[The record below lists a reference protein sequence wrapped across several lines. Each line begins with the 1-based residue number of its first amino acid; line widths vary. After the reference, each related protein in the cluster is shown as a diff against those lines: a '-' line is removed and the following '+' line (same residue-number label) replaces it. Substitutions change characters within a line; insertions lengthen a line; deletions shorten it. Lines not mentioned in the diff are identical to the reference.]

1 MVRKSELKNNDVYSS
16 FSKTLLYSQ
25 QESGNVISVKNFPSS
40 QLNSVEHA
48 LLNVHLPDF
57 YDEKNNDAF
66 QTYSRAL
73 IRDKKKRIGC
83 SLIFGSQNDDQIT
96 VNIMR
101 DNLGKL
107 MEVLFCFKF
116 VGIPMDADAES
127 ESISDGKTVPL
138 SRILTAYSLCLNKEL
153 PDESE
158 EWGFLTDEINKFND
172 VLCSTDNLSAIS
184 DYILDKLCVKGTA
197 QPKVHK

>member
-1 MVRKSELKNNDVYSS
+1 MVRKSEQKNTDVYSS

-127 ESISDGKTVPL
+127 ESIADGKTVSL
-138 SRILTAYSLCLNKEL
+138 SRILTAYSLCLDKEL
-153 PDESE
+153 PDDSE

-197 QPKVHK
+197 RPKIHK

>member
-1 MVRKSELKNNDVYSS
+1 MKIYLCEYSS

-25 QESGNVISVKNFPSS
+25 QESGNVISVKNFPAS

-83 SLIFGSQNDDQIT
+83 SLIFGSLNAKIT
-96 VNIMR
+96 MKQETNFDILPFDM
-101 DNLGKL
+101 K
-107 MEVLFCFKF
+107 CIHA
-116 VGIPMDADAES
+116 GI
-127 ESISDGKTVPL
+127 K
-138 SRILTAYSLCLNKEL
+138 RIR
-153 PDESE
+153 
-158 EWGFLTDEINKFND
+158 
-172 VLCSTDNLSAIS
+172 
-184 DYILDKLCVKGTA
+184 
-197 QPKVHK
+197 

>member
-1 MVRKSELKNNDVYSS
+1 MVRKSEQQNNDVYSS

-127 ESISDGKTVPL
+127 ESISDGNTVPL

-197 QPKVHK
+197 RPKVHN

>member
-1 MVRKSELKNNDVYSS
+1 MVRKSEQKNNDVYSS

-25 QESGNVISVKNFPSS
+25 QESGNVISVKNFPASR
-40 QLNSVEHA
+40 LNSVEHA

-127 ESISDGKTVPL
+127 ESIADGKTVSL

-197 QPKVHK
+197 RPKVHN

>member
-127 ESISDGKTVPL
+127 ESIADGKTVSL

-197 QPKVHK
+197 RPKVHN

>member
-1 MVRKSELKNNDVYSS
+1 MVRKSEQQNNDVYSS

-25 QESGNVISVKNFPSS
+25 QESGNVISVKNFPAS

-48 LLNVHLPDF
+48 LLNIHLPDF

-83 SLIFGSQNDDQIT
+83 SLIFGSQDDQIT

-127 ESISDGKTVPL
+127 ESIADGKTVSL
-138 SRILTAYSLCLNKEL
+138 SRILTAYSLCLDKEL

-158 EWGFLTDEINKFND
+158 EWRFLNDEINKFND

-184 DYILDKLCVKGTA
+184 DYILDKLCVKGA
-197 QPKVHK
+197 ARPKVHK

>member
-1 MVRKSELKNNDVYSS
+1 MVRKSEQKNTDVYSS

-127 ESISDGKTVPL
+127 ESIADGKTVSL
-138 SRILTAYSLCLNKEL
+138 SRILTAYSLCLDKEL

-158 EWGFLTDEINKFND
+158 EWRFLTDEINKFND

-184 DYILDKLCVKGTA
+184 DYILDKLCVKGA
-197 QPKVHK
+197 ARPKNHK

>member
-1 MVRKSELKNNDVYSS
+1 MVRKSEQKNNDVYSS
-16 FSKTLLYSQ
+16 FSKTLLYNQ

-127 ESISDGKTVPL
+127 ESIADGKTVSL
-138 SRILTAYSLCLNKEL
+138 SRILTAYSLCLDKEL
-153 PDESE
+153 PDRSE

-172 VLCSTDNLSAIS
+172 VLCSTDNLGAIS
-184 DYILDKLCVKGTA
+184 DYILDKLCVKGA
-197 QPKVHK
+197 ARPKNHK

>member
-1 MVRKSELKNNDVYSS
+1 MVRKSEQKKNDIYSS

-25 QESGNVISVKNFPSS
+25 QESSNVISVKNFPAS

-48 LLNVHLPDF
+48 LLHIHLPDF

-127 ESISDGKTVPL
+127 ESIADGKTVSL
-138 SRILTAYSLCLNKEL
+138 SRILTAYSLCLDKEL

-158 EWGFLTDEINKFND
+158 EWRFLTDEINKFND

-184 DYILDKLCVKGTA
+184 DYILDKLCVKGA
-197 QPKVHK
+197 ARPKVHK

>member
-25 QESGNVISVKNFPSS
+25 QESGNVISVKNFPVS

-127 ESISDGKTVPL
+127 ESIADGKTVPL

-153 PDESE
+153 PDDSE

-197 QPKVHK
+197 RPKVHK

>member
-1 MVRKSELKNNDVYSS
+1 MVRKSEQKNNDVYSS

-127 ESISDGKTVPL
+127 ESIADGKTVSL

-184 DYILDKLCVKGTA
+184 DYILDKLCVKDTA
-197 QPKVHK
+197 ATERP

>member
-1 MVRKSELKNNDVYSS
+1 MVRKSEQKNTDVYSS
-16 FSKTLLYSQ
+16 FSKTLLYRQ
-25 QESGNVISVKNFPSS
+25 QESGNVISVKNFPAS

-127 ESISDGKTVPL
+127 ESIADGKTVPL

-158 EWGFLTDEINKFND
+158 EWGFLNDEINKFND

-184 DYILDKLCVKGTA
+184 DYILDKLCVKGAA

>member
-16 FSKTLLYSQ
+16 FSKTLLYSK

-40 QLNSVEHA
+40 QFNSVEHA

-184 DYILDKLCVKGTA
+184 DYILDKLCVKGA
-197 QPKVHK
+197 ARPKVHK

>member
-1 MVRKSELKNNDVYSS
+1 MVRKSEKNNDIYSS

-25 QESGNVISVKNFPSS
+25 QESGNVISVKNFPAS

-48 LLNVHLPDF
+48 LLNIHLPDF

-83 SLIFGSQNDDQIT
+83 SLIFGSQNDQIT

-116 VGIPMDADAES
+116 IGIPMDADAES

-153 PDESE
+153 PDDSE

-172 VLCSTDNLSAIS
+172 VLCSTDNLGAIS
-184 DYILDKLCVKGTA
+184 DYILDKLCVKKRGVT
-197 QPKVHK
+197 KGS

>member
-1 MVRKSELKNNDVYSS
+1 MVRKSEQKNTDVYSS

-25 QESGNVISVKNFPSS
+25 QESGNVISVKNFPAS

-127 ESISDGKTVPL
+127 ESIADGKTVSL
-138 SRILTAYSLCLNKEL
+138 SRILTAYSLCLDKEL

-184 DYILDKLCVKGTA
+184 DYILDKLCLKGTA
-197 QPKVHK
+197 RPKVHN

>member
-1 MVRKSELKNNDVYSS
+1 MVRKSEQKNNDIYSS
-16 FSKTLLYSQ
+16 FSITLLYSQ

-127 ESISDGKTVPL
+127 ESIADGKTVPL

-184 DYILDKLCVKGTA
+184 DYILDKLCVKDTA
-197 QPKVHK
+197 ATERP